1 MSGFLRDQASRVT
14 RWLVIRSGRSM
25 AMGSVRAHGR
35 DDQRDVIDDLRRAA
49 GADPA
54 SYPGGKH
61 RAGDEGGGSGDPGP
75 HRRRLW
81 VGESIETWATIST
94 DRPARDPPSCP
105 RPSKH
110 FALRKARDCC
120 LNCYM
125 GITPEILAALV
136 AAAGSAAAADAWER
150 LRSLIRNRLP
160 DKYRAVLGESDVPSV
175 QAGIVGTVPG
185 AGERDLTLEERL
197 AELTDLMG
205 RSSILVEQ
213 VSAELD
219 ARVATAQKLQE
230 EARQAEELASINR
243 EQAEAIRRLMN
254 ADLAATLKDNGT
266 TIRRDI
272 RKDAI
277 RIGVGS
283 FIAGG
288 GLTLLITLLVHP
300 LH

>member
-1 MSGFLRDQASRVT
+1 
-14 RWLVIRSGRSM
+14 
-25 AMGSVRAHGR
+25 
-35 DDQRDVIDDLRRAA
+35 
-49 GADPA
+49 
-54 SYPGGKH
+54 
-61 RAGDEGGGSGDPGP
+61 
-75 HRRRLW
+75 
-81 VGESIETWATIST
+81 
-94 DRPARDPPSCP
+94 
-105 RPSKH
+105 
-110 FALRKARDCC
+110 
-120 LNCYM
+120 M

-288 GLTLLITLLVHP
+288 GLTLSSHSLFTRCTNADAAQVLGPHSSDVIVAAGGVHRPRIRVARLRSALGYLVLAVDALGVDPEQDGDAVPGP
-300 LH
+300 LGDLGGRDSAVEPGGDTGVPKVVDAPCEW